1 MTGILCTVF
10 GICALYLG
18 WRLLRFRKT
27 VRDLEAAL
35 RERRRLLLDIAPP
48 GLRGVGLRRL
58 IDATNQLIDQQR
70 VHDEA
75 HSGYSDQVEATLG
88 AIQEAVIVFDEQ
100 RVIEFAN
107 DSAKRLFQQGRPLK
121 GMRLES
127 CMRSASLLDF
137 LNDYRANPSSQLRQ
151 IRIERGRED
160 LWFEASCAEVGAVAA
175 PTGRST
181 LLVLHDIT
189 RLKNLEM
196 MRRDFV
202 ANVSHEL
209 RTPLTIIKGFAETL
223 SEDGADLPAES
234 RRRFLDK
241 IVNNAQRLHVL
252 VEDLLTLSRLESK
265 PEQITPQVQALR
277 PLLEDTAE
285 NARDRID
292 PEKQAVELHF
302 DEAVGEF
309 AFDRFRLQQ
318 VFDNLVENIFR
329 YAPEFTRLRL
339 RAELDGSGGF
349 VHCVV
354 ADDGPGM
361 SEKDVPHIFER
372 FYRVDKGRSRERGG
386 TGLGL
391 SITKHIVQLHG
402 GTVYAESKPGEG
414 TAIHFH
420 ILYSREP
427 KVAAPAVLP
436 DMPENRG
443 SAARP

>member
-1 MTGILCTVF
+1 MSGILCTVF
-10 GICALYLG
+10 GIVALYLG
-18 WRLLRFRKT
+18 WRLLRFRRV
-27 VRDLEAAL
+27 VRDLENAV
-35 RERRRLLLDIAPP
+35 RERRRLLLDVAPA
-48 GLRGVGLRRL
+48 GLREVGLRRL
-58 IDATNQLIDQQR
+58 IDATNQLIDRQQA
-70 VHDEA
+70 HEET
-75 HSGYSDQVEATLG
+75 HSGYSQQVKATLG
-88 AIQEAVIVFDEQ
+88 AIQEAVVIFDEQ

-107 DSAKRLFQQGRPLK
+107 DSAQRLFPQGRPLK

-127 CMRSASLLDF
+127 CIRSASLLDF
-137 LNDYRANPSSQLRQ
+137 LNNYRANPTTQLCQ
-151 IRIERGRED
+151 IRVERERED

-241 IVNNAQRLHVL
+241 IVNNAKRLHVL

-265 PEQITPQVQALR
+265 PEQISPQAQSLR

-285 NARDRID
+285 NCRERID
-292 PEKQAVELHF
+292 RKTQAVELTF
-302 DEAVGEF
+302 DETVGEF

-318 VFDNLVENIFR
+318 VFDNLVENVFR
-329 YAPEFTRLRL
+329 YAPDFTRLQL
-339 RAELDGSGGF
+339 RAGLDGSGSF

-414 TAIHFH
+414 TAIHIH
-420 ILYSREP
+420 LPYTREP
-427 KVAAPAVLP
+427 RVASPAILPETAGRPSSAP
-436 DMPENRG
+436 R
-443 SAARP
+443 S